1 MKLNSKLWDEDL
13 GLGTWSS
20 EDSDFRR
27 HAKLGL
33 RIAAVP
39 KMETPKPHM

>member
-20 EDSDFRR
+20 EASDFRQ
-27 HAKLGL
+27 HTKLGL
-33 RIAAVP
+33 RIADVP
-39 KMETPKPHM
+39 